1 MTSERRWNG
10 WGTVDVEASLP
21 AAARS
26 MLVHVM
32 GPARAPRD
40 ATLADVAGAL
50 PASRISASD
59 VGALDLSVD
68 PVDRVRHAAGQ
79 SLPDW
84 IALRSGRSLV
94 APDAVARPAD
104 AAAVRAIFQRAR
116 ASGWRCVPIGGA
128 SSVVGGVT
136 SGPGDRP
143 VVAMD
148 LTAMAGLRALDER
161 SSLATFGAGTF
172 GPEVE
177 AALGAHGLE
186 LGHVPQSFEWSTVGG
201 WVATRSSGTAS
212 MGVGRIEA
220 LFAGGHLEAP
230 AGALDLPPFP
240 ASAAGP
246 DLRELVLGSE
256 GRLGVLTDV
265 TVRARPR
272 PERDTVRA
280 YRLPDWDSAL
290 EAGRALA
297 RAGLPLRFVRVST
310 PLETQSMLSMASDAR
325 AVRWLQRY
333 VRWRGHG
340 PESCLV
346 LVGLAGSAALV
357 RATEG
362 EVATTIKRARGIGVP
377 GLGPTWQRER
387 LRSPYVRNAL
397 WDAGYA
403 TDTMETAAPW
413 SAIPAMAAALGPAL
427 RHGLDGDDERVH
439 AFSHLSHLYR
449 SGSSLYVTYLY
460 RLAPDPDESLDRWR
474 RLKRIAS
481 ETVVAH
487 GGTIS
492 HQHGVGRDHAP
503 YLAAEKGP
511 LGMAAL
517 ADAVA
522 RFDPDGIL
530 HRGVL
535 LDDGP

>member
-10 WGTVDVEASLP
+10 WGAEDVEASLP

-26 MLVHVM
+26 MLTHMV
-32 GPARAPRD
+32 GPAAAPPD
-40 ATLADVAGAL
+40 ATLADVVAAL
-50 PASRISASD
+50 PASRVAAAD
-59 VGALDLSVD
+59 ADALGLSLD
-68 PVDRVRHAAGQ
+68 PADRVRHAAGQ

-84 IALRSGRSLV
+84 IARRSGRRIV

-104 AAAVRAIFQRAR
+104 AAAIRTVFERAR
-116 ASGWRCVPIGGA
+116 SAGWQCVPIGGA

-136 SGPGDRP
+136 TRPGDRP
-143 VVAMD
+143 VVALD
-148 LTAMAGLRALDER
+148 LTAMAGLRGLDER

-172 GPEVE
+172 GPAVE
-177 AALGAHGLE
+177 AALAPHGLE

-230 AGALDLPPFP
+230 AGSLDLPPFP

-265 TVRARPR
+265 IVRARPR
-272 PERDTVRA
+272 PERDIVRA
-280 YRLPDWDSAL
+280 YRLPDWDSAV

-310 PLETQSMLSMASDAR
+310 PLETQSMLTMASDPR

-346 LVGLAGSAALV
+346 LVGMAGSRALV

-387 LRSPYVRNAL
+387 LRSPYARNAV

-403 TDTMETAAPW
+403 TDTLETAAPW
-413 SAIPAMAAALGPAL
+413 SAIPALAAALGPAL
-427 RHGLDGDDERVH
+427 RHGLDADGERVH
-439 AFSHLSHLYR
+439 AFSHLSHLYPT
-449 SGSSLYVTYLY
+449 GSSLYVTYLY
-460 RLAPDPDESLDRWR
+460 RLAPDPDVTLDRWH

-511 LGMAAL
+511 LGMRAL

-530 HRGVL
+530 QRGVL